1 MEFGLSADFPRCAC
15 AALPLDVL
23 GGLLTD
29 FELGFPSCSCSRST
43 AVTFP
48 RVFVLTCGGKKPTVL
63 FVFESLPKYRCH
75 VACSGVW
82 FLRDSA
88 LLKLKVAETEAET
101 FYLESN

>member
-48 RVFVLTCGGKKPTVL
+48 RVFVLTCGGKKPSEL
-63 FVFESLPKYRCH
+63 FVFASLPKYRY
-75 VACSGVW
+75 GPL
-82 FLRDSA
+82 LRRRAAVFSYS
-88 LLKLKVAETEAET
+88 EARH
-101 FYLESN
+101 YLS